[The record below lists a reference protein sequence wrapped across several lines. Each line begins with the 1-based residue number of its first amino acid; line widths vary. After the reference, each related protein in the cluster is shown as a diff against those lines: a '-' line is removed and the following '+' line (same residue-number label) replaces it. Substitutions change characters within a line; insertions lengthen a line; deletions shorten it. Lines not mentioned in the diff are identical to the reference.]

1 MIGISKRS
9 SKALCFV
16 IDTTQSMS
24 EDIDAVKSVT
34 SSIINSEAGTEDEP
48 AAYILVPFNDPGRIF
63 RMLHVSQII
72 SLVMIKKM
80 NKRLSPV
87 STWNSDV
94 GMLVKTT
101 DSTVFQTV
109 INGLSASGGG
119 DEQEP
124 SLSGLQV

>member
-87 STWNSDV
+87 ST
-94 GMLVKTT
+94 
-101 DSTVFQTV
+101 
-109 INGLSASGGG
+109 
-119 DEQEP
+119 
-124 SLSGLQV
+124 